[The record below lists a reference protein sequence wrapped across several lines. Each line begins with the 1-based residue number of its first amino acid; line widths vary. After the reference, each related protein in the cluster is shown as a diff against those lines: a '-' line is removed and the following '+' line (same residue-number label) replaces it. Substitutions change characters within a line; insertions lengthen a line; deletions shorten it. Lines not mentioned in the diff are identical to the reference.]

1 MCFGYPQVGVAE
13 MVNHKT
19 VKLLFVCSMNQWR
32 SPTAERIYA
41 DRPLV
46 QARSC
51 GTSKK
56 ARKTVAADE
65 LKWADIVLVME
76 DKHKRRLMADYPGEM
91 RFKELHVLHIP
102 DSYKYMDP
110 ELIEEISE
118 AVEPILMQ
126 KMG

>member
-1 MCFGYPQVGVAE
+1 

-19 VKLLFVCSMNQWR
+19 VKLLFVCSMNHWR

-51 GTSKK
+51 GTSKT
-56 ARKTVAADE
+56 ARKKVAADE

-76 DKHKRRLMADYPGEM
+76 DKHKRRLMADYPGQM

-102 DSYKYMDP
+102 DIYKYMDP
-110 ELIEEISE
+110 ELIEEISQS
-118 AVEPILMQ
+118 VEPILMQ